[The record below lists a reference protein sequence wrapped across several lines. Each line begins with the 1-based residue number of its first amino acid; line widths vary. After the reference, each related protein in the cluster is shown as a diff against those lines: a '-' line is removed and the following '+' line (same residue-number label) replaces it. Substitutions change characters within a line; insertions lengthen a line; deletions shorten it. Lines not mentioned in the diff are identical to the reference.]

1 MPSEPK
7 QASPRTALELVVLGE
22 APMHAAMR
30 PSHLDGL
37 GALFETAASW
47 RAAVVVL
54 ALLLASTALGAPR
67 AESPQECTVAADM
80 AIVARSL
87 AEEQIQRPQ
96 AGAIMSRIYELEAS
110 GSGKELMLQ
119 ILDAAYIKKDS
130 STRNFAE
137 ELLVACLRNEGDM
150 DSVLGHSA

>member
-1 MPSEPK
+1 MENHSDNLK
-7 QASPRTALELVVLGE
+7 AF
-22 APMHAAMR
+22 
-30 PSHLDGL
+30 LD
-37 GALFETAASW
+37 TAARW
-47 RAAVVVL
+47 LAAVVAL

-80 AIVARSL
+80 AVVARSL
-87 AEEQIQRPQ
+87 AEEQVQRPK
-96 AGAIMSRIYELEAS
+96 AGAIMSRIYDTGVSER
-110 GSGKELMLQ
+110 GKELMQQ

>member
-1 MPSEPK
+1 MENHSDNLK
-7 QASPRTALELVVLGE
+7 AF
-22 APMHAAMR
+22 
-30 PSHLDGL
+30 LD
-37 GALFETAASW
+37 TAARW
-47 RAAVVVL
+47 LAAVVAL

-80 AIVARSL
+80 AVVARSL
-87 AEEQIQRPQ
+87 AEEQIQRPK
-96 AGAIMSRIYELEAS
+96 AGAIMSRIYDTGAS
-110 GSGKELMLQ
+110 ERGKELMQQ

-137 ELLVACLRNEGDM
+137 ELFVACLRNEGDM